1 MGNLLGVVVHAA
13 HIHDIKAGIFA
24 AQKSIEAY
32 PSIKACSADAG
43 YRKTFK
49 QEMQEWFS
57 LLVDISEK
65 ISGSWQIIPK
75 RWIVERSFA
84 WLGWSRRLAKD
95 FEVTL
100 SLAENFVTLAAI
112 WQILKHFS
120 D

>member
-1 MGNLLGVVVHAA
+1 MLGVVVHAA
-13 HIHDIKAGIFA
+13 HIHDTKAGIFA
-24 AQKSIEAY
+24 AQKAIIEAY
-32 PSIKACSADAG
+32 PSIQAFSADAG

-57 LLVDISEK
+57 LPVDISEK
-65 ISGSWQIIPK
+65 ISGFWQIIPK

-84 WLGWSRRLAKD
+84 WQVWSRRLAKD

-100 SLAENFVTLAAI
+100 NSAENFVTLAAI